1 MSKWGHAVSRQTP
14 VPTADT
20 AKPWNVFAQ
29 MDVESPFQLEDDVQ
43 VQWEK

>member
-1 MSKWGHAVSRQTP
+1 MGSRRQSADT

-29 MDVESPFQLEDDVQ
+29 MDMESPFQLEDDVQ